1 MRVIQIGMI
10 DAGSSMH
17 SLSVLL
23 SAVETSL
30 RIQTGLEI
38 AQLALTAI
46 ISMRIRA
53 LHILAVAT
61 I

>member
-1 MRVIQIGMI
+1 MRAIQVGMI
-10 DAGSSMH
+10 DAGSSMRI
-17 SLSVLL
+17 LSVLL

-30 RIQTGLEI
+30 RTQTDLEI
-38 AQLALTAI
+38 AQLASTAI
-46 ISMRIRA
+46 ISMRIRV